1 MAAVHY
7 LYNRMN
13 TYQLSQSNEKQEEN
27 TIMQILSNNKYDPSI
42 LNKIKH
48 KKEKPKQNDKNH
60 RWAKFT
66 YTGRETLFITKI
78 FKKANIKI
86 AFSTN
91 NTNEKLLSKKPE
103 QTTNIY
109 DKSGIYQLECPT
121 CNMRYIGQTGR
132 PFRTRYQ
139 EHLRD
144 FKYNNYKSKFAQH
157 LLENNTR

>member
-1 MAAVHY
+1 LDKV
-7 LYNRMN
+7 
-13 TYQLSQSNEKQEEN
+13 
-27 TIMQILSNNKYDPSI
+27 
-42 LNKIKH
+42 KH
-48 KKEKPKQNDKNH
+48 KKETPKPKQNNKNH
-60 RWAKFT
+60 KWAKFT
-66 YTGRETLFITKI
+66 YTGRETLSITKI
-78 FKKANIKI
+78 FKKTVKI
-86 AFSTN
+86 TFSMN
-91 NTNEKLLSKKPE
+91 NTVEKLLSQKPE
-103 QTTNIY
+103 QTTSIF